1 MKEYFPVYDRKNELY
16 FVKDKLPNNQTIIMS
31 FENYDNSY
39 DTDYWNIALCVVN
52 KRKHIDRVFDNCEIT
67 GEDPFATVRIARDMF
82 TALESQII
90 QDANIYRTK
99 QHVSCTWLDTKRRDV
114 YAHFLKRR
122 GYQYGMFDGKKV
134 LYKVYKGSD
143 VD

>member
-1 MKEYFPVYDRKNELY
+1 MKEYYPIWDKKNELY

-52 KRKHIDRVFDNCEIT
+52 KRKHIDHVFDNCEIT
-67 GEDPFATVRIARDMF
+67 GGDPVATVRIARDMF
-82 TALESQII
+82 SSLENQII
-90 QDANIYRTK
+90 QDIDLYGTK
-99 QHVSCTWLDTKRRDV
+99 QHVSCTWLDAKRRNV